1 MNGLYL
7 TLPIFLPLAG
17 GLVSYLIR
25 FPNSRSR
32 HLFYGVLIC
41 LTSAVTWLS
50 ILRCGSE
57 SFQLLRFTEE
67 LTLTL
72 GWTALPG
79 SLRGWP
85 LPCGPSPCCTPSTT

>member
-7 TLPIFLPLAG
+7 TLPIFLPLVG

-41 LTSAVTWLS
+41 LT
-50 ILRCGSE
+50 
-57 SFQLLRFTEE
+57 
-67 LTLTL
+67 
-72 GWTALPG
+72 
-79 SLRGWP
+79 
-85 LPCGPSPCCTPSTT
+85 

>member
-7 TLPIFLPLAG
+7 TLPIFLPLVG

-57 SFQLLRFTEE
+57 SFQRNAHHRQPARRCLRRHT
-67 LTLTL
+67 
-72 GWTALPG
+72 PH
-79 SLRGWP
+79 LRQP
-85 LPCGPSPCCTPSTT
+85 

>member
-7 TLPIFLPLAG
+7 TLPIFLPLVG

-41 LTSAVTWLS
+41 LTAAAARASS
-50 ILRCGSE
+50 
-57 SFQLLRFTEE
+57 
-67 LTLTL
+67 
-72 GWTALPG
+72 
-79 SLRGWP
+79 
-85 LPCGPSPCCTPSTT
+85 CCASRRS

>member
-7 TLPIFLPLAG
+7 TLPIFLPLVG
-17 GLVSYLIR
+17 GLASYLIR
-25 FPNSRSR
+25 FPSTRSR

-41 LTSAVTWLS
+41 LTSAITWLS

-72 GWTALPG
+72 RMDGASRLFAGLAAT
-79 SLRGWP
+79 RGP
-85 LPCGPSPCCTPSTT
+85 LPCCTPSTT

>member
-7 TLPIFLPLAG
+7 TLPIFLPLVG

-72 GWTALPG
+72 RMDGASRLFAG
-79 SLRGWP
+79 LA
-85 LPCGPSPCCTPSTT
+85 LPCGPLPCCTPSTT